1 MKDGLIAFDDGEL
14 SDWLMD
20 LINVPPFEFLGALG
34 KRGAT

>member
-1 MKDGLIAFDDGEL
+1 MKDGLVAFDDREL

-20 LINVPPFEFLGALG
+20 LIKVPPFEFLGALG